1 MEGGFKTI
9 YRSRC
14 SRLYYTHP
22 TLFKVGISL
31 LVTLPTNKAL
41 DSYPMSTPILF
52 STSSVELKVL
62 SRRVREMSLA
72 DLDIILALMSRP
84 ADAGYGLSKKR
95 NVFQYE
101 AYL

>member
-22 TLFKVGISL
+22 TLFKVVISL

-41 DSYPMSTPILF
+41 DSYPMNTPILF
-52 STSSVELKVL
+52 STSSVEL
-62 SRRVREMSLA
+62 
-72 DLDIILALMSRP
+72 
-84 ADAGYGLSKKR
+84 
-95 NVFQYE
+95 
-101 AYL
+101 